1 MTKKAVKQIETRSIL
16 TCPECGFAK
25 EEEMPLDACMYFYDC
40 ENCRTLLKPKPG
52 DCCVFCTYGS
62 VACPPI
68 QQGETCCE

>member
-1 MTKKAVKQIETRSIL
+1 MIEKAVQQLETRSIL

-40 ENCRTLLKPKPG
+40 ENCHTLLKPKPG

-68 QQGETCCE
+68 QQGETFCE